1 MKLVLCWHMHQPY
14 YRDELHGDYRLP
26 WVYLHAMKDYTDMAW
41 HLERHPKMRLVV
53 NFAPVLLEQL
63 LDYAAQISAYLN
75 TGTPVGDRMLGLLA
89 GTVPIPTDPQ
99 ERHLL
104 IKDCMR
110 CNADTMIKPW
120 PAYKALTD
128 IPAHILGNGD
138 GNAVN
143 KGKLRYLDE
152 QYFYDLLTWY
162 HLSWL
167 GHSVKQQDEIT
178 LLIEKGSN
186 YSHED
191 RTALLRVIH
200 ACVAGIIPRY
210 RKLAERGQIE
220 LSMSPWGHP
229 IVPLLHDFENVKYV
243 LPDAPQPSYDI
254 YPGGLQRSRW
264 HMQQGLDL
272 FEQCFGHRPGG
283 IWLSEGS
290 ISQDAM
296 ELLDEYHMQWTAS
309 GENVW
314 RNSARLSKLDEEDIS
329 SKRGL
334 FQVYSHTTEG
344 CRIFFRD
351 DGLSDLIGF
360 EYRDWASGDAVANF
374 VMHLKNIGKFLA
386 HNNDNHVISVIMDG
400 ENAWEYY
407 PDNGCHFIDQLY
419 RELVNE
425 PSVEV
430 LTFSEATALPAVDL
444 PVICAGSWVYGT
456 FSTWIG
462 DAEKNRAWD
471 LLIEEKRNYDR
482 VMTRTDIDERQRDII
497 TRQLGICEGSDW
509 FWWFGDYNP
518 SESVQD
524 FDELYR
530 SQLRMLY
537 QLMDLTPPPSLEI
550 PISHGSDRQRGGS
563 GTMRR
568 NA

>member
-14 YRDELHGDYRLP
+14 YRDELHGEYRLP
-26 WVYLHAMKDYTDMAW
+26 WVYLHAMKDYSDMAW

-63 LDYAAQISAYLN
+63 LDYAAQISAFLDN
-75 TGTPVGDRMLGLLA
+75 GSPMSDRMLGLLA
-89 GTVPIPTDPQ
+89 GTIPIPENTQ
-99 ERHLL
+99 ERHNL

-120 PAYKALTD
+120 PAYKALTG

-138 GNAVN
+138 GNAAN

-167 GHSVKQQDEIT
+167 GHSVKQQEEIT
-178 LLIEKGSN
+178 LLIEKAGN
-186 YSHED
+186 YSHAD
-191 RTALLRVIH
+191 RAALLRVIH

-220 LSMSPWGHP
+220 LSMTPWGHP
-229 IVPLLHDFENVKYV
+229 IVPLLNDFNNVKYV
-243 LPDAPQPSYDI
+243 LPDSPQPSYDI
-254 YPGGLQRSRW
+254 YPGGMQRSRW

-272 FEQCFGHRPGG
+272 FEQCFGHRPEGT
-283 IWLSEGS
+283 WLSEGS
-290 ISQDAM
+290 ISQDAL
-296 ELLDEYHMQWTAS
+296 ELLDEYDMQWTAS

-314 RNSARLSKLDEEDIS
+314 HNSARLSKLNEEEIT

-334 FQVYSHTTEG
+334 FQVYRHTAEG

-374 VMHLKNIGKFLA
+374 VTHLKNIAKFLA
-386 HNNDNHVISVIMDG
+386 HNNDSHVISVIMDG

-407 PDNGCHFIDQLY
+407 PDNGYHFIDRLY

-425 PSVEV
+425 PALEM
-430 LTFSEATALPAVDL
+430 LTFSEASKLPAVDL
-444 PVICAGSWVYGT
+444 PMICPGSWVYGT

-471 LLIEEKRNYDR
+471 LLIEAKRNYDR
-482 VMTRTDIDERQRDII
+482 VMTRTDLEERQRSLI

-537 QLMDLTPPPSLEI
+537 QLMELPPPPSLEI
-550 PISHGSDRQRGGS
+550 PISHGSDRQRAGS